1 MDVRFFLSFYFL
13 SDISFYLFPSGCYSF
28 KVSPDWNKYRWFV
41 LCLKTKSLRRECP
54 PSFFTDILTCPLFHC
69 CCSWNHTMTHN
80 DRGWGNQRTLVC
92 RLFCIFPRVQLHF
105 SAHKCVKS
113 ISPNVS
119 LTFYKHTGSLSWHL
133 RKMYTYLEQNW
144 IQNTK
149 TWPSLRIITNV
160 I

>member
-1 MDVRFFLSFYFL
+1 MIFRSICFLLAVTVLKYHRTETSTGGSF
-13 SDISFYLFPSGCYSF
+13 S
-28 KVSPDWNKYRWFV
+28 VWRR
-41 LCLKTKSLRRECP
+41 SLRRECP

-80 DRGWGNQRTLVC
+80 DRGWGNQRTLLC

-105 SAHKCVKS
+105 SARKCVKS